1 MAIEIV
7 KGRKIKSK
15 GIALTHKDQG
25 GPANG
30 RSVSLLMKSDLAPE
44 LLNENIIKSLRQ
56 VAVEVSMEEFLRRF
70 FDMWSSDAELL
81 AKLLGYETEL
91 EYEVS
96 QNPSDEWL
104 QDYNERVQERLEEKM
119 QSITLLKSAYEG
131 KELSLAEQYDLIKAQ
146 QAFEMGATGLGLTF
160 TKASKVEKSAKTDS
174 GESSSGAPIVD
185 NTKETPVETTVD
197 VTKSQEYL
205 DLMKSVEDLKKANEA
220 LTAQNQTAQDI
231 IKAQED
237 LKKAQFIEKAAGMV
251 FVEEAQREDVA
262 TLLMKSE
269 NTLVMSLLEKAQD
282 TITALTTEMTEIK
295 KSFGEKEYGADGIV
309 KTDDIVDKQ
318 AVLNANIE
326 KARAAL
332 SKTQA

>member
-91 EYEVS
+91 EYDAA

-104 QDYNERVQERLEEKM
+104 QEWNERVQERLEEKM
-119 QSITLLKSAYEG
+119 ESITLLKSAHEG
-131 KELSLAEQYDLIKAQ
+131 KELTLTEQYDLIKAQ
-146 QAFEMGATGLGLTF
+146 QAFETGAADHGLTF
-160 TKASKVEKSAKTDS
+160 TEASKVEKSAKTDS
-174 GESSSGAPIVD
+174 GETSSGAPIVD
-185 NTKETPVETTVD
+185 NTKETPVETTVE

-220 LTAQNQTAQDI
+220 LLAQSQTAQDI

-237 LKKAQFIEKAAGMV
+237 LKKAQFIEKATGMA

-262 TLLMKSE
+262 ALLMKSDS
-269 NTLVMSLLEKAQD
+269 TLVLSLLEKAQD
-282 TITALTTEMTEIK
+282 KINALTTEMTEIK
-295 KSFGEKEYGADGIV
+295 KSFGEKEHGADGAV

-318 AVLNANIE
+318 SVLNANIE

-332 SKTQA
+332 STSKA